1 MNHESVGNGP
11 MRLGDDRD
19 IQRQIGPIMANK
31 NAVKLR
37 DQQLRDG
44 TEGGETAIS
53 AVDQVMGLIKS
64 GICDGRYVPG
74 QRLVEPDMMREFEVS
89 RGTIREA
96 LRRLASEG
104 FLQLELYRGASIR
117 KMSRGEFVE
126 LNEIRA
132 LLEGFAASLAAQRMS
147 KAERKKL
154 LDLEQQWDRG
164 ASNLTYGDYN
174 AQFHALIVEASR
186 HKLLPSFVEQAQLS
200 IFRMQFQRIL
210 QAPVAT
216 RRSRLEHQ
224 RIVKA
229 ILKGDAAAAE
239 RAMRQHIH
247 NSTVVIMQAP
257 DEFFSA

>member
-1 MNHESVGNGP
+1 MAFKAAARMKEQQA
-11 MRLGDDRD
+11 RD
-19 IQRQIGPIMANK
+19 A
-31 NAVKLR
+31 NAVGDL
-37 DQQLRDG
+37 
-44 TEGGETAIS
+44 AVS
-53 AVDQVMGLIKS
+53 AVDQVMESIKA
-64 GICDGRYVPG
+64 GIGDGRYVPG
-74 QRLVEPDMMREFEVS
+74 QRLVEPDMMRDFQVS

-104 FLQLELYRGASIR
+104 YLQIELYRGASIR
-117 KMSRGEFVE
+117 KMSRSEFVE

-154 LDLEQQWDRG
+154 LELEQQFDRG
-164 ASNLTYGDYN
+164 APHLAYGAYN

-186 HKLLPSFVEQAQLS
+186 HKQLPSFVEHAQLS
-200 IFRMQFQRIL
+200 IFRLQFQRIL

-216 RRSRLEHQ
+216 RRSRIEHQ

-229 ILKGDAAAAE
+229 ILKGDATAAE

-257 DEFFSA
+257 DEFFSS